1 MSRECIEHSYFEEL
15 AAGVYEQ
22 RARAPALRARVV
34 RRRALRSGTEF
45 GLKQKG
51 RSHNHHSYGEAHASS
66 SAAKPTNDHPPER
79 ATPMIHNRHGALP
92 RSQAVSARVA
102 RRARKRGASESA
114 ARARA
119 PRTPPSKLRV
129 AIRPLFKPKS
139 LARHRTRPRC
149 PRRTGWVDSASTRTR
164 VTPTAPQAPRRPR
177 RRRGNPRRIRLR
189 RRRTRRPRRSRPS
202 PAPAASGPPTRR
214 T

>member
-66 SAAKPTNDHPPER
+66 SAAKRPAHSPFATTGIRSLWVLESDAAACQRELMRTNIREQ
-79 ATPMIHNRHGALP
+79 N
-92 RSQAVSARVA
+92 ARQ
-102 RRARKRGASESA
+102 
-114 ARARA
+114 
-119 PRTPPSKLRV
+119 
-129 AIRPLFKPKS
+129 S
-139 LARHRTRPRC
+139 LARAHEQR
-149 PRRTGWVDSASTRTR
+149 STRGLR
-164 VTPTAPQAPRRPR
+164 NVTCVPTC
-177 RRRGNPRRIRLR
+177 
-189 RRRTRRPRRSRPS
+189 
-202 PAPAASGPPTRR
+202 
-214 T
+214 